1 MDILKQVPKV
11 RKAINNFRVFK
22 SSSLNRN
29 TSDKN
34 QKSKSKNKILK
45 DRLYLDR
52 VKFLNNNPITENSKI
67 LIERYLNKLVDVLLS
82 EPESISNKQTKP
94 KQFFII
100 NEILNPL

>member
-1 MDILKQVPKV
+1 LDILKQVPKV